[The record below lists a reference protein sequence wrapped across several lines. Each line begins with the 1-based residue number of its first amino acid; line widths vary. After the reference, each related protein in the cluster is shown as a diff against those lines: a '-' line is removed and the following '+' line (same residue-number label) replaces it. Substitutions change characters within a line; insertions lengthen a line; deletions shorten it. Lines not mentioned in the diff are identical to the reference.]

1 LEFYSGGGIE
11 LRAFRMVK
19 VNINQAL
26 KARGL
31 SEERRAELLEEKV
44 EIDGIIDGLVDQ
56 QKGLQA
62 DLTEK
67 KKIIRGQECFVKN

>member
-11 LRAFRMVK
+11 LRAFRMEK

-31 SEERRAELLEEKV
+31 SKERRAELLEEKV